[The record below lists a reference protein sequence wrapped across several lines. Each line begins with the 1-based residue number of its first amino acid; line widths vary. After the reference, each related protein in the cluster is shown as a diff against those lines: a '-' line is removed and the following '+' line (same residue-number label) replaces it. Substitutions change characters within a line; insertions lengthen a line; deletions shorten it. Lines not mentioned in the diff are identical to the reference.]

1 MLKDFLFF
9 RGFKFKVTATVLAL
23 SAVITAYPM
32 SAVAKDSSDNSR
44 VFTRDIVST
53 KLALKANKYK
63 DTSINLLGK
72 WEAKIHRNRYQMKI
86 SWNSKKSRY
95 EGRLFKQGWL
105 SNYVGFTKN
114 EVILQVHAETKNK
127 LVGKQVLK
135 SGRKGK
141 TTNTEYVDAE
151 IYLDKDTPN
160 KFTMRYFYN
169 GGFSKRDIIFER
181 VK

>member
-32 SAVAKDSSDNSR
+32 SAIAKDSPDNSK
-44 VFTRDIVST
+44 DIVST

-72 WEAKIHRNRYQMKI
+72 WEAKIPRNRYQMKM

-105 SNYVGFTKN
+105 SNYVGFTEN
-114 EVILQVHAETKNK
+114 EVILQVYAETKNK
-127 LVGKQVLK
+127 LVGKQK
-135 SGRKGK
+135 FKRGINGK
-141 TTNTEYVDAE
+141 TTNEEFLDAE

-160 KFTMRYFYN
+160 KFIMRYFRN

-181 VK
+181 VKK